1 MASCKYNPGI
11 NSVNPYAVLTVTQA
25 SQNVATNKTKLNYD
39 LKIYRPSAIQ
49 SSAPKDYSITINGTK
64 VKSGTTTIGG
74 SGTKTIASG
83 TIEVAHDAAGEKTV
97 SFSFSLEF
105 AINWN
110 GKWVGTGTANDS
122 MKLSTIPRA
131 TTPKLTPST
140 QEIGKSITINLPK
153 ASNNFTHTLQHD
165 FYANAWTTFA
175 TKNVSDSISFTFPTS
190 WIEKIPNATS
200 GGGRIRCLTYNGNTL
215 IGEKIVNF
223 KATVPSTVVPV
234 INNVNI
240 TEAEDGIYSK
250 FGTFVQNKSKFKI
263 AVTASGVEGSTIK
276 SCSVTVNG
284 VTYSGTNI
292 TTDVITVSGSVS
304 ISVKVTDSR
313 GRTATTERTV
323 ALATYNPPRIDAFS
337 VIRGDANGEPDA
349 DGTYA
354 LIRINFTISPVNQ
367 MNDNSYKIEY
377 RVRGSSSWTM
387 LGTYS
392 GYNYNSTFN
401 GGNILNADN
410 MYEFLL
416 TVTDY
421 FDSVTAEDGKIP
433 TSFTLIDF
441 HRSGNSIAFGGVSTR
456 TDDEKAV
463 DFKMETFDRFGARIN
478 NGMSRYTGSGDRA
491 IDPDTTTDELILTDV
506 NTPNGK
512 FMYITTVFYI
522 DKSETANRAQTAIP
536 YNANGSMYHRYFSG
550 GMWSPW
556 RRHVNEDEI
565 QQEHFLTLE
574 NHKDVITV
582 GNLRGGVINNIHGVR
597 YGKVVQ
603 LYIQINGITSGG
615 SDVEIFRL
623 KNSKYFP
630 AMYAVHCGFVSKEN
644 NICYIG
650 QFNDGHF
657 TMAIN
662 GSGVIN
668 ASNKAMVL
676 CTFTYI
682 TN

>member
-1 MASCKYNPGI
+1 
-11 NSVNPYAVLTVTQA
+11 
-25 SQNVATNKTKLNYD
+25 
-39 LKIYRPSAIQ
+39 
-49 SSAPKDYSITINGTK
+49 
-64 VKSGTTTIGG
+64 
-74 SGTKTIASG
+74 
-83 TIEVAHDAAGEKTV
+83 
-97 SFSFSLEF
+97 
-105 AINWN
+105 
-110 GKWVGTGTANDS
+110 
-122 MKLSTIPRA
+122 
-131 TTPKLTPST
+131 
-140 QEIGKSITINLPK
+140 
-153 ASNNFTHTLQHD
+153 
-165 FYANAWTTFA
+165 
-175 TKNVSDSISFTFPTS
+175 
-190 WIEKIPNATS
+190 
-200 GGGRIRCLTYNGNTL
+200 
-215 IGEKIVNF
+215 
-223 KATVPSTVVPV
+223 
-234 INNVNI
+234 
-240 TEAEDGIYSK
+240 
-250 FGTFVQNKSKFKI
+250 
-263 AVTASGVEGSTIK
+263 
-276 SCSVTVNG
+276 
-284 VTYSGTNI
+284 
-292 TTDVITVSGSVS
+292 
-304 ISVKVTDSR
+304 
-313 GRTATTERTV
+313 
-323 ALATYNPPRIDAFS
+323 
-337 VIRGDANGEPDA
+337 
-349 DGTYA
+349 
-354 LIRINFTISPVNQ
+354 
-367 MNDNSYKIEY
+367 
-377 RVRGSSSWTM
+377 
-387 LGTYS
+387 
-392 GYNYNSTFN
+392 
-401 GGNILNADN
+401 
-410 MYEFLL
+410 
-416 TVTDY
+416 
-421 FDSVTAEDGKIP
+421 
-433 TSFTLIDF
+433 
-441 HRSGNSIAFGGVSTR
+441 
-456 TDDEKAV
+456 
-463 DFKMETFDRFGARIN
+463 METFDRFGARIN